1 MAAKS
6 RYTPRKQPSQ
16 ARAKRTWEA
25 ILDGAAQVL
34 VAQGYENA
42 TTDRIAERTGV
53 SVGTLYEY
61 FPNKDAVFAALQLR
75 WNEQRWHVFESNWAI
90 ELDDCL
96 ETVLRK
102 TIRARIKATNLNP
115 LLNSKLLHDVPTS
128 VTAEQALALHDQFLN
143 ASLLMLNRFKKE
155 IRTTDL
161 TLMAKLM
168 IHATH
173 AVIDNVAVSQPH
185 LLESQNLEDE
195 LVLLMLGYVRK

>member
-1 MAAKS
+1 MKAKS
-6 RYTPRKQPSQ
+6 RYTPRKRPSQ
-16 ARAKRTWEA
+16 ARAKRTWDS

-34 VAQGYENA
+34 VTQGYEKA

-75 WNEQRWHVFESNWAI
+75 WNEQRWAVFEDAW
-90 ELDDCL
+90 LVDPKDGL

-102 TIRARIKATNLNP
+102 TIHARIKATNLDP

-128 VTAEQALALHDQFLN
+128 VTADQALAIHDQFLE
-143 ASLLMLNRFKKE
+143 ASMLVLNRFKEE
-155 IRTTDL
+155 IRTSDL
-161 TLMAKLM
+161 PLMAKVM

-173 AVIDNVAVSQPH
+173 AVIDNVAISQPD
-185 LLESQNLEDE
+185 LLESHSLEDE
-195 LVLLMLGYVRK
+195 LVLMMLRYVER